1 MYEALKGTLLRL
13 LKMPPGPPD
22 PPPGSRGDAR
32 TFRASKKYLI
42 LQFIPFGFALTVFV
56 LADGIVTIVL
66 MKTKP
71 EGAIASGVLFL
82 VVGAIFAWRYFLI
95 RLDYDMRYY
104 IVSDR
109 AMRIR
114 AGVMHLTEV
123 TLTYANI
130 QAINLEQNF
139 VQRWLGISD
148 VVVQTA
154 GGGGARGQQN
164 PYSIAHRGVL
174 RGIEDAEE
182 VRDQIQALVKE
193 FRDAG
198 LGDPEDAKKAKALSG
213 DAARLERL
221 REIRDE
227 LRVFRQR
234 S

>member
-13 LKMPPGPPD
+13 LKMPSGPPD
-22 PPPGSRGDAR
+22 PPPGSSGDVR
-32 TFRASKKYLI
+32 TFRASKKFLY
-42 LQFIPFGFALTVFV
+42 LQFVGFGFALVVFV
-56 LADGIVTIVL
+56 LADGIATVVL
-66 MKTKP
+66 LGTEP
-71 EGAIASGVLFL
+71 AGAIATGALL
-82 VVGAIFAWRYFLI
+82 PVVGAIFAWRYFMI

-114 AGVMHLTEV
+114 AGVLNLTEV

-130 QAINLEQNF
+130 QAINIEQNF
-139 VQRWLGISD
+139 IQRWLGISD

-154 GGGGARGQQN
+154 GGGSGGGHQN

-174 RGIEDAEE
+174 RGIEDAER
-182 VRDQIQALVKE
+182 VRDQIQSLVKQ

-198 LGDPEDAKKAKALSG
+198 LGDPEDARKSKALTG
-213 DAARLERL
+213 EAARLQRL

-227 LRVFRQR
+227 LRRMK
-234 S
+234 